1 MQKQPCVLED
11 AIQSCDAL
19 HCITDLLSY
28 SYLLSLTNIW
38 FCPTIEILC
47 NLRNLIQMALGFG
60 YLISLDLL
68 MNWDGIYSSKSL
80 LHKLFCSQL
89 IQNFPKNARFPLPQ
103 FATIPDSLIFWL
115 SVCLTQ
121 LSLFC
126 LWERPYSCR
135 LRAMI
140 VNCVCE
146 HCCLKE
152 NHIAKPLETL
162 FYGMARLKR
171 VLLLPRSYW

>member
-68 MNWDGIYSSKSL
+68 MNWDGIYSSESL

-89 IQNFPKNARFPLPQ
+89 ILNFPKIASSSVCHHPRLPH
-103 FATIPDSLIFWL
+103 LL
-115 SVCLTQ
+115 SICLTQ

-152 NHIAKPLETL
+152 NHIAEPLETL